1 MARKLKSDKVL
12 FTATLLLVCISVVMV
27 YSASAVMA
35 MEQKQAPYYYLFKQA
50 AWALLGLVFRPDRH
64 AHRLPQLPAADG
76 HLDDARGRRAWRSW
90 PCSSG
95 GRSTAPRAGSLL
107 GSLGVQPSELAKIA
121 VIFCTAAL
129 LERRMDRIDEVGYSL
144 LPIGVTVGIIVALIL
159 VEPDLGTAVTVL
171 MIAAVMVFAAGL
183 NYTLLRRPAP
193 DRRCP
198 AAYLVIATSE
208 YRMKRVRAFLDP
220 YSDPL
225 GDGYQMIQSMIA
237 VGTGGVTG
245 RGLMDGLQKL
255 FYLPE
260 PHNDFIFSVIAEEL
274 GLIGSTVV
282 VACFCVITW
291 RGLRTA
297 MRAPDRFGT
306 FVAIGLTTMIA
317 FQAFFNISVVLGL
330 LPTKGIPLPFV
341 SAGGSS
347 LLINMIGMAVLL
359 NVSQHAS
366 PAQVSRRV
374 HVTIRCMRP
383 LRIRHRRRRN
393 RRPSLSRDCRRAG
406 SPAAAVRTRS

>member
-1 MARKLKSDKVL
+1 MARKLKSDKLL

-50 AWALLGLVFRPDRH
+50 AWALLGLVLVPIVMRIDYRNYRQPMVIWAILGVVSVGLLAVLFGRPVNGASRW
-64 AHRLPQLPAADG
+64 L
-76 HLDDARGRRAWRSW
+76 
-90 PCSSG
+90 
-95 GRSTAPRAGSLL
+95 LL

-144 LPIGVTVGIIVALIL
+144 LPIGITVGLIVALIL
-159 VEPDLGTAVTVL
+159 AEPDFGTAVTVM
-171 MIAAVMVFAAGL
+171 MIAGVMVFAGGL
-183 NYTLLRRPAP
+183 NYTYLLGLFLMVT
-193 DRRCP
+193 P
-198 AAYLVIATSE
+198 AAYLMIATSE
-208 YRMKRVRAFLDP
+208 YRMKRVRSFLDP

-306 FVAIGLTTMIA
+306 FIAIGLTTMIA

-330 LPTKGIPLPFV
+330 LPTKGIQLPFV

-359 NVSQHAS
+359 NVSQHATSEQVVTMAMS
-366 PAQVSRRV
+366 PSDA
-374 HVTIRCMRP
+374 
-383 LRIRHRRRRN
+383 
-393 RRPSLSRDCRRAG
+393 
-406 SPAAAVRTRS
+406 